1 MNVPGNSGD
10 DLEKAKDETRLCFGT
25 AGVCTAVGALGWG
38 FNLVFSTH
46 YPLPALM
53 VVGALYALMGTASSV
68 KVARMQRAARLK
80 LDVIESTLA
89 KKPLGTTKD
98 G

>member
-1 MNVPGNSGD
+1 MNVPGNGEG

-25 AGVCTAVGALGWG
+25 AGVCTAVGWV
-38 FNLVFSTH
+38 FNLVFGTH

-53 VVGALYALMGTASSV
+53 VVGALYAVMGTASSV
-68 KVARMQRAARLK
+68 KAARMQRAARLK
-80 LDVIESTLA
+80 LDVIDTTSA
-89 KKPLGTTKD
+89 AKPLGTTKD